1 MKKKIFK
8 YKIKMIKKIIIIIKK
23 TFKKKIDYGYVI
35 WEKWINVVVN

>member
-1 MKKKIFK
+1 MKKKIFN
-8 YKIKMIKKIIIIIKK
+8 YKNKMIKKIIIIKK